1 MASFVFRAI
10 STRVSAPPARK
21 IVPRKQITSA
31 AKIAG
36 KKVRV
41 SSRSRPPP
49 SKLSKIA
56 KIPKPVGMTT
66 IKMQI
71 DANTLIIQF
80 RNSIYTYAV
89 EPDGRAQVKLSSGE
103 WKTYPSEEMV
113 KRDVDLWTGS
123 KETTWNRE

>member
-1 MASFVFRAI
+1 
-10 STRVSAPPARK
+10 
-21 IVPRKQITSA
+21 
-31 AKIAG
+31 
-36 KKVRV
+36 
-41 SSRSRPPP
+41 
-49 SKLSKIA
+49 
-56 KIPKPVGMTT
+56 MTT

-113 KRDVDLWTGS
+113 KRDVDLWTAS